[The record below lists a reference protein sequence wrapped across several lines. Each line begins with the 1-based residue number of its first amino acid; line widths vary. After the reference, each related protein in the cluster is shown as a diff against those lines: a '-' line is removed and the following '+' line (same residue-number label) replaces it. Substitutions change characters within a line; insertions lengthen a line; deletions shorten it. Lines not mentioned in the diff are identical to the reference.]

1 MIFHSDFGILET
13 NFPGAMAAEDDAGE
27 KLVTTNRKARH
38 EFAVLETYEAGI
50 VLTGTEVKSLRQGNA
65 NLAEGYALLKDGEVW
80 LVGMHISP
88 YAHGSYSNVDPLR
101 RRKLL
106 LHSKEIRKIASRLKE
121 KGLTLVPLKVYF
133 SHGLAKLLLGVC
145 RGKREYDKRQDIAR
159 RDAERAIRRHLAR

>member
-1 MIFHSDFGILET
+1 
-13 NFPGAMAAEDDAGE
+13 MAAEDDAGE

-65 NLAEGYALLKDGEVW
+65 NLSDGYATLKDAEIW

-88 YAHGSYSNVDPLR
+88 YAHGSYANVDPLR

-106 LHSKEIRKIASRLKE
+106 LHGKEIRKIASRLRE
-121 KGLTLVPLKVYF
+121 KGLTLIPLKVYF
-133 SHGLAKLLLGVC
+133 SHGLAKLQLGVC